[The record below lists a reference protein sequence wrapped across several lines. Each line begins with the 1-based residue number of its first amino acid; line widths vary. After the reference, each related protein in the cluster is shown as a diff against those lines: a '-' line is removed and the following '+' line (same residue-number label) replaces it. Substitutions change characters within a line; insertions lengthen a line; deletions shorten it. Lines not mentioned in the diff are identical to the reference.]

1 MPRSGTT
8 VPAVRGA
15 RRSEHAS
22 ILDVASLAGVSPATV
37 SRSLRG
43 LPNVSE
49 ATRSKVLAAAREL
62 SYVASPSASGLASG
76 RTTTVGVVVPF
87 VTRWFF
93 AQAVAGACDVLH
105 EAGYDVLLYNLGGTE
120 GRDRFFD
127 RMPLTRRV
135 DAVLVLTLPL
145 SEEHADALRALS
157 LPLVVVGSQV
167 PGVTSVSIDDIEGA
181 QRAVNHLLHQGHE
194 LVAMIS
200 AVGDDF
206 GFSASRNR
214 VLGYRQALSAA
225 GLEARDDMLVTA
237 TYGIGGGAEAM
248 EQLLSGDVLPT
259 SVFAE
264 YDELAIGA
272 MRTLSRAGIS
282 VPGQVSVVGF
292 DDHEMAAVVDLTTVS
307 QPVYE
312 QGTIAAGLLLDAL
325 SGETE
330 AAERRDADPAAHSWQ
345 HRTASA
351 AAAARRF
358 RLTPADSQRVW
369 ARSSATSSAI

>member
-8 VPAVRGA
+8 VPVVRGA

-157 LPLVVVGSQV
+157 LPLVIVGSQV
-167 PGVTSVSIDDIEGA
+167 PGVTSVTIDDIEGA

-225 GLEARDDMLVTA
+225 GLEGRDDMLVTA

-330 AAERRDADPAAHSWQ
+330 PQSVVMPTRLLIRGSTGPPAPRR
-345 HRTASA
+345 
-351 AAAARRF
+351 
-358 RLTPADSQRVW
+358 RLGDSG
-369 ARSSATSSAI
+369 

>member
-1 MPRSGTT
+1 M
-8 VPAVRGA
+8 GA
-15 RRSEHAS
+15 RARSDHAS

-120 GRDRFFD
+120 GRDRFFE

-145 SEEHADALRALS
+145 SEEHAEAARAL
-157 LPLVVVGSQV
+157 VAARGRRGRRCRVCVGQHRRRR
-167 PGVTSVSIDDIEGA
+167 GA

-194 LVAMIS
+194 LIAMIS
-200 AVGDDF
+200 AMGDDF
-206 GFSASRNR
+206 GFSAGQERQM
-214 VLGYRQALSAA
+214 GHRQALSAA
-225 GLEARDDMLVTA
+225 GVEARDDLLVAA
-237 TYGIGGGAEAM
+237 TYGIDGGAEAM
-248 EQLLSGDVLPT
+248 EQLLSGRFSRPRSSPSTTSLP
-259 SVFAE
+259 
-264 YDELAIGA
+264 LARCAPCRG
-272 MRTLSRAGIS
+272 
-282 VPGQVSVVGF
+282 
-292 DDHEMAAVVDLTTVS
+292 
-307 QPVYE
+307 
-312 QGTIAAGLLLDAL
+312 
-325 SGETE
+325 
-330 AAERRDADPAAHSWQ
+330 PASPCP
-345 HRTASA
+345 
-351 AAAARRF
+351 AR
-358 RLTPADSQRVW
+358 S
-369 ARSSATSSAI
+369 RSSASTTTRWPRSST